1 MSAEAVALASASGA
15 RKRAAAY
22 LELTKPRVLAMVLL
36 TTLVGFY
43 LGSAERF
50 DLWLALNTLFGT
62 ALAAGGT
69 LALNQYF
76 ERRIDALMIRTQHR
90 PLPEGRLSP
99 PEALVFGLVTTVG
112 GCAWLWVAANFLA
125 AAVTA
130 AIALLY
136 LFGYTPLK
144 RVSWLC
150 HAVGAVPG
158 ALPPVAGW
166 AAASGRLGLEPF
178 ILFLIMCLWQLPHS
192 LSIARLYQSDYARAG
207 ISMLPLAGGRGNPL
221 GNPRLNPVDK
231 LILLDCIAL
240 IAAGALPT
248 LLGFAGWIAL
258 TVALTL
264 GAMMLTFGLRLARNP
279 NAAAAARRVMFAS
292 LLYLPIVFL
301 VIVLDRV

>member
-76 ERRIDALMIRTQHR
+76 ERRIDALMLRTQHR

-99 PEALVFGLVTTVG
+99 PEALVFGLVATVA
-112 GCAWLWVAANFLA
+112 GCAWLWAATNFLA

-130 AIALLY
+130 TIALLY
-136 LFGYTPLK
+136 LFAYTPLK
-144 RVSWLC
+144 RVSWVC

-166 AAASGRLGLEPF
+166 AAASGRLGLEPL

-207 ISMLPLAGGRGNPL
+207 ISMLPLAGGRGNP
-221 GNPRLNPVDK
+221 VDK
-231 LILLDCIAL
+231 VILLDCLAL

-248 LLGFAGWIAL
+248 LLGFAGWISLA
-258 TVALTL
+258 VALAL

-279 NAAAAARRVMFAS
+279 NAAAAARSVMFAS

>member
-1 MSAEAVALASASGA
+1 MSAEAVALASTSGA

-76 ERRIDALMIRTQHR
+76 ERRIDALMLRTQHR

-99 PEALVFGLVTTVG
+99 PEALVFGLVATVA
-112 GCAWLWVAANFLA
+112 GCAWLWAATNFLA

-130 AIALLY
+130 TIALLY
-136 LFGYTPLK
+136 LFAYTPLK
-144 RVSWLC
+144 RVSWVC

-166 AAASGRLGLEPF
+166 AAASGRLGLEPL

-207 ISMLPLAGGRGNPL
+207 ISMLPLAGGRGNP
-221 GNPRLNPVDK
+221 VDK
-231 LILLDCIAL
+231 VILLDCLAL

-248 LLGFAGWIAL
+248 LLGFAGWISLA
-258 TVALTL
+258 VALAL

-279 NAAAAARRVMFAS
+279 NAAAAARSVMFAS

>member
-1 MSAEAVALASASGA
+1 MSAEAFALAPASGA
-15 RKRAAAY
+15 RRRVAAY
-22 LELTKPRVLAMVLL
+22 IELTKPRVLSMVLL

-50 DLWLALNTLFGT
+50 DLWRALNTLFGT

-76 ERRIDALMIRTQHR
+76 ERGIDALMIRTQHR
-90 PLPEGRLSP
+90 PLPEGRISP
-99 PEALVFGLVTTVG
+99 PEALVFGIVTAVA
-112 GCAWLWVAANFLA
+112 GCAWLWVAANLLS

-136 LFGYTPLK
+136 LFAYTPLK
-144 RVSWLC
+144 RVSWIC

-166 AAASGRLGLEPF
+166 AAASGRLGIEPL

-207 ISMLPLAGGRGNPL
+207 ISMLPLMSGRGNP
-221 GNPRLNPVDK
+221 VDR
-231 LILLDCIAL
+231 LILLDCVAL
-240 IAAGALPT
+240 IVAGALPT
-248 LLGFAGWIAL
+248 LLGFAGLISLLVA
-258 TVALTL
+258 VALGL
-264 GAMMLTFGLRLARNP
+264 MMLTFGVRLARNP
-279 NAAAAARRVMFAS
+279 NAATAARRVMFAS
-292 LLYLPIVFL
+292 LFYLPIVFL

>member
-76 ERRIDALMIRTQHR
+76 ERRIDALMLRTQHR

-99 PEALVFGLVTTVG
+99 PEALIFGLVATVA
-112 GCAWLWVAANFLA
+112 GCAWLWAATNFLA

-130 AIALLY
+130 TIALLY
-136 LFGYTPLK
+136 LFAYTPLK
-144 RVSWLC
+144 RVSWVC

-166 AAASGRLGLEPF
+166 AAASGRLGLEPL

-207 ISMLPLAGGRGNPL
+207 ISMLPLAGGRGNP
-221 GNPRLNPVDK
+221 VDK
-231 LILLDCIAL
+231 VILLDCLAL

-248 LLGFAGWIAL
+248 LLGFAGWISLA
-258 TVALTL
+258 VAVAL

-279 NAAAAARRVMFAS
+279 NAAAAARSVMFAS

>member
-1 MSAEAVALASASGA
+1 MSAEAVALATASGA
-15 RKRAAAY
+15 RKRTAAIRRTDQA
-22 LELTKPRVLAMVLL
+22 PRVAMVLL

-50 DLWLALNTLFGT
+50 DLWLALNTLVGT

-99 PEALVFGLVTTVG
+99 PEALVFGIVATVA
-112 GCAWLWVAANFLA
+112 GCVWLWVAANFLA

-130 AIALLY
+130 VITLLY
-136 LFGYTPLK
+136 LFAYTPLK
-144 RVSWLC
+144 RVSWIC

-166 AAASGRLGLEPF
+166 AAASGRLGVEPL

-192 LSIARLYQSDYARAG
+192 LSIARLYQSDYERAG
-207 ISMLPLAGGRGNPL
+207 ISMLPLAGGRGNP
-221 GNPRLNPVDK
+221 VDRV
-231 LILLDCIAL
+231 ILLDCAAL
-240 IAAGALPT
+240 ILAGALPT
-248 LLGFAGWIAL
+248 LLGFAGWISLLVA
-258 TVALTL
+258 VAL
-264 GAMMLTFGLRLARNP
+264 GGMMLIFGLKLARTP

-292 LLYLPIVFL
+292 LFYLPIVFL

>member
-1 MSAEAVALASASGA
+1 MSTEAVALESARGR
-15 RKRAAAY
+15 RKRLAAY
-22 LELTKPRVLAMVLL
+22 FELTKPRVVAMVLL

-50 DLWLALNTLFGT
+50 DLWLALNAIAGT

-90 PLPEGRLSP
+90 PLPMGHLTP
-99 PEALVFGLVTTVG
+99 VEALVFGAVATVA
-112 GCAWLWVAANFLA
+112 GCAWLWLAANLLA

-130 AIALLY
+130 VISVLY
-136 LFGYTPLK
+136 LFAYTPLK
-144 RVSWLC
+144 RVSWIC

-166 AAASGRLGLEPF
+166 AAASGKLGLEPF
-178 ILFLIMCLWQLPHS
+178 VLFLIMCLWQLPHS

-207 ISMLPLAGGRGNPL
+207 ISMLPLARGRGNP
-221 GNPRLNPVDK
+221 VDR
-231 LILLDCIAL
+231 LILIDSVAL
-240 IAAGALPT
+240 ILAGALPT
-248 LLGFAGWIAL
+248 MLGFAGRISL
-258 TVALTL
+258 MVALTL
-264 GAMMLTFGLRLARNP
+264 GGMMLFFGLRLARNP
-279 NAAAAARRVMFAS
+279 DAAAAARRVMFAS
-292 LLYLPIVFL
+292 LFYLPIVFL

>member
-1 MSAEAVALASASGA
+1 VNAEAVAFAPASGT

-22 LELTKPRVLAMVLL
+22 FELTKPRVVAMVLL

-50 DLWLALNTLFGT
+50 DLWLALNTLAAS

-76 ERRIDALMIRTQHR
+76 ERGIDALMLRTQHR
-90 PLPEGRLSP
+90 PLPEGRLNPS
-99 PEALVFGLVTTVG
+99 EALVFGIVATVV

-125 AAVTA
+125 TAVTA
-130 AIALLY
+130 VIALLY
-136 LFGYTPLK
+136 LFAYTPLK

-166 AAASGRLGLEPF
+166 AAASGRLGIEPL

-192 LSIARLYQSDYARAG
+192 LSIARLYQSDYERAG
-207 ISMLPLAGGRGNPL
+207 ISMLPLAGGRGNP
-221 GNPRLNPVDK
+221 VDK
-231 LILLDCIAL
+231 VILLDCIAL
-240 IAAGALPT
+240 IVAGALPT
-248 LLGFAGWIAL
+248 LLGFAGRVSLLVA
-258 TVALTL
+258 VAL
-264 GAMMLTFGLRLARNP
+264 GVMMLVFGLRLARTP

-292 LLYLPIVFL
+292 LFYLPIVFL
-301 VIVLDRV
+301 VIVLDRA

>member
-1 MSAEAVALASASGA
+1 MNAEAVALAPASGT

-22 LELTKPRVLAMVLL
+22 FELTKPRVVAMVLL

-50 DLWLALNTLFGT
+50 NFWLALNTLAAT

-76 ERRIDALMIRTQHR
+76 ERGIDALMIRTQHR
-90 PLPEGRLSP
+90 PLPEGRLTP
-99 PEALVFGLVTTVG
+99 PEALVFGIVATVV

-136 LFGYTPLK
+136 LFAYTPLK
-144 RVSWLC
+144 RVSWIC

-166 AAASGRLGLEPF
+166 AAASGRLGVEPL

-207 ISMLPLAGGRGNPL
+207 ISMLPLAGGRGNP
-221 GNPRLNPVDK
+221 VDRV
-231 LILLDCIAL
+231 ILLDCVAL
-240 IAAGALPT
+240 IMAGALPT
-248 LLGFAGWIAL
+248 LLGFAGRISLLVA
-258 TVALTL
+258 VAL
-264 GAMMLTFGLRLARNP
+264 GVMMLTFGLRLARTP
-279 NAAAAARRVMFAS
+279 HAAAAARRVMFAS
-292 LLYLPIVFL
+292 LFYLPIVFL

>member
-1 MSAEAVALASASGA
+1 MSAEAIALASTSGT
-15 RKRAAAY
+15 RKRAAAFI
-22 LELTKPRVLAMVLL
+22 ELTKPRVLAMVLL

-50 DLWLALNTLFGT
+50 DLWLALNALAGT

-76 ERRIDALMIRTQHR
+76 ERGIDALMIRTQHR

-99 PEALVFGLVTTVG
+99 PEALVFGVVATLA
-112 GCAWLWVAANFLA
+112 GCAWLWLAANLLS

-144 RVSWLC
+144 RVSWIC

-166 AAASGRLGLEPF
+166 AAASGRLGVEPL

-207 ISMLPLAGGRGNPL
+207 ISMLPLRDGRGNP
-221 GNPRLNPVDK
+221 VDR
-231 LILLDCIAL
+231 LILFDCLAL
-240 IAAGALPT
+240 VAAGALPT
-248 LLGFAGWIAL
+248 LLGFAGRISL
-258 TVALTL
+258 LVAVAMGL
-264 GAMMLTFGLRLARNP
+264 MMLAFGLRLARNP
-279 NAAAAARRVMFAS
+279 NAATAARRVMFAS

>member
-1 MSAEAVALASASGA
+1 MSTEAIALESATG
-15 RKRAAAY
+15 RRRRLAAY
-22 LELTKPRVLAMVLL
+22 YELTKPRVVAMVLL

-50 DLWLALNTLFGT
+50 DLWLALNTLAAT

-90 PLPEGRLSP
+90 PLPEGRLTP
-99 PEALVFGLVTTVG
+99 DEALVFGVAATVV
-112 GCAWLWVAANFLA
+112 GCAWLWLAANLLA

-130 AIALLY
+130 AITLLY
-136 LFGYTPLK
+136 LFAYTPLK
-144 RVSWLC
+144 QVSWIC

-178 ILFLIMCLWQLPHS
+178 VLFLIMCLWQLPHS

-207 ISMLPLAGGRGNPL
+207 ISMLPLARGRGNP
-221 GNPRLNPVDK
+221 VDR
-231 LILLDCIAL
+231 LILADSVAL
-240 IAAGALPT
+240 ILAGALPT
-248 LLGFAGWIAL
+248 MLGFTGRVSL
-258 TVALTL
+258 MVALAL
-264 GAMMLTFGLRLARNP
+264 GGMMLFFGLRLARNP
-279 NAAAAARRVMFAS
+279 DAAAAARRVMFAS
-292 LLYLPIVFL
+292 LFYLPIVFL
-301 VIVLDRV
+301 AIVLDRV

>member
-1 MSAEAVALASASGA
+1 MSAEAVALASACGA

-99 PEALVFGLVTTVG
+99 PEALVFGLVATVA
-112 GCAWLWVAANFLA
+112 GCAWLWATTNFLA

-136 LFGYTPLK
+136 LFAYTPLK
-144 RVSWLC
+144 RVSWIC

-166 AAASGRLGLEPF
+166 AAASGRLGLEPLL
-178 ILFLIMCLWQLPHS
+178 LFLIMCLWQLPHS

-207 ISMLPLAGGRGNPL
+207 ISMLPLAGGRGNP
-221 GNPRLNPVDK
+221 VDK
-231 LILLDCIAL
+231 LILLDSVAL

-248 LLGFAGWIAL
+248 LLGFAGWISMA
-258 TVALTL
+258 VALAL

-279 NAAAAARRVMFAS
+279 NAAAAARSVMFAS

>member
-50 DLWLALNTLFGT
+50 DVWVALNTLFGT

-76 ERRIDALMIRTQHR
+76 ERRIDALMLRTRHR

-99 PEALVFGLVTTVG
+99 PEALVFGLVATVA
-112 GCAWLWVAANFLA
+112 GCAWLWAATNFLA

-130 AIALLY
+130 TIALLY
-136 LFGYTPLK
+136 LFAYTPLK
-144 RVSWLC
+144 RVSWIC

-207 ISMLPLAGGRGNPL
+207 ISMLPLAGGRGNP
-221 GNPRLNPVDK
+221 VDK
-231 LILLDCIAL
+231 VILLDCVAL

-248 LLGFAGWIAL
+248 VLGFAGWVSLA
-258 TVALTL
+258 VALAL

-279 NAAAAARRVMFAS
+279 NAAAAARSVMFAS

>member
-1 MSAEAVALASASGA
+1 MNAEAVALVPASGV

-22 LELTKPRVLAMVLL
+22 FELTKPRVLAMVLL

-43 LGSAERF
+43 LGSAEHF
-50 DLWLALNTLFGT
+50 DLWLALNTLAGT

-76 ERRIDALMIRTQHR
+76 ERGIDALMLRTQHR

-99 PEALVFGLVTTVG
+99 PEALVFGIVATVV
-112 GCAWLWVAANFLA
+112 GCTWLWVAANFLA

-130 AIALLY
+130 VIALLY
-136 LFGYTPLK
+136 LFAYTPLK
-144 RVSWLC
+144 RVSWIC

-166 AAASGRLGLEPF
+166 AAASGRLGIEPF

-207 ISMLPLAGGRGNPL
+207 ISMLPLAGGRGNP
-221 GNPRLNPVDK
+221 VDK
-231 LILLDCIAL
+231 LILLDCVAL
-240 IAAGALPT
+240 MLAGALPT
-248 LLGFAGWIAL
+248 LLGFAGRISLLVA
-258 TVALTL
+258 VAL
-264 GAMMLTFGLRLARNP
+264 GVMMLIFGLRLARSP
-279 NAAAAARRVMFAS
+279 NAAMAARRVMFAS
-292 LLYLPIVFL
+292 LIYLPMVFL

>member
-1 MSAEAVALASASGA
+1 MSAEALALATASGA
-15 RKRAAAY
+15 RKRVAAY
-22 LELTKPRVLAMVLL
+22 FELTKPRVLAMVLL

-99 PEALVFGLVTTVG
+99 PEALVFGLVATVA
-112 GCAWLWVAANFLA
+112 GCAWLWAAANLLC

-136 LFGYTPLK
+136 LFAYTPLK
-144 RVSWLC
+144 RVSWIC

-192 LSIARLYQSDYARAG
+192 LSIARLYQNDYARAG
-207 ISMLPLAGGRGNPL
+207 ISMLPLAGGRGNP
-221 GNPRLNPVDK
+221 VDK
-231 LILLDCIAL
+231 LILLDCVAL
-240 IAAGALPT
+240 IVAGALPT
-248 LLGFAGWIAL
+248 LLGFAGWISLLVAGAL
-258 TVALTL
+258 GV
-264 GAMMLTFGLRLARNP
+264 MMLTFGLRLARNP

>member
-1 MSAEAVALASASGA
+1 VNAEAVVLANARGT

-22 LELTKPRVLAMVLL
+22 FELTKPRVVAMVLL

-50 DLWLALNTLFGT
+50 DLWLALNTLAAT

-76 ERRIDALMIRTQHR
+76 ERGIDALMIRTQHR
-90 PLPEGRLSP
+90 PLPEGRLTP
-99 PEALVFGLVTTVG
+99 PEALVFGIVATVA
-112 GCAWLWVAANFLA
+112 GCVWLWVAANLLA

-136 LFGYTPLK
+136 LFAYTPLK

-166 AAASGRLGLEPF
+166 AAASGRLGVEPL

-207 ISMLPLAGGRGNPL
+207 ISMLPLAGGRGNP
-221 GNPRLNPVDK
+221 VDK
-231 LILLDCIAL
+231 VILLDCLAL
-240 IAAGALPT
+240 IVAGALPT
-248 LLGFAGWIAL
+248 LLGFAGRISLLVA
-258 TVALTL
+258 VAL
-264 GAMMLTFGLRLARNP
+264 GVMMLTFGLRLARTP
-279 NAAAAARRVMFAS
+279 NAVAAARRVMFAS
-292 LLYLPIVFL
+292 LFYLPVVFL
-301 VIVLDRV
+301 AIVLDRA

>member
-1 MSAEAVALASASGA
+1 MSTEAVALESARGR
-15 RKRAAAY
+15 RKRLAAY
-22 LELTKPRVLAMVLL
+22 FELTKPRVVAMVLL

-50 DLWLALNTLFGT
+50 DLWLALNAIAGT

-90 PLPEGRLSP
+90 PLPMGHLTP
-99 PEALVFGLVTTVG
+99 VEALVFGAVATVA
-112 GCAWLWVAANFLA
+112 GCAWLWLAANLLA

-130 AIALLY
+130 AISVLY
-136 LFGYTPLK
+136 LFAYTPLK
-144 RVSWLC
+144 RVSWIC

-166 AAASGRLGLEPF
+166 AAASGKLGLEPF
-178 ILFLIMCLWQLPHS
+178 VLFLIMCLWQLPHS

-207 ISMLPLAGGRGNPL
+207 ISMLPLARGRGNP
-221 GNPRLNPVDK
+221 VDR
-231 LILLDCIAL
+231 LILIDSVAL
-240 IAAGALPT
+240 ILAGALPT
-248 LLGFAGWIAL
+248 MLGFAGRISL
-258 TVALTL
+258 MVALTL
-264 GAMMLTFGLRLARNP
+264 GGMMLFFGLRLARNP
-279 NAAAAARRVMFAS
+279 DAAAAARRVMFAS
-292 LLYLPIVFL
+292 LFYLPIVFL

>member
-1 MSAEAVALASASGA
+1 MNAEAVAFAPASGA

-22 LELTKPRVLAMVLL
+22 FELTKPRVVAMVLL

-50 DLWLALNTLFGT
+50 DLWLALNTLAAT

-76 ERRIDALMIRTQHR
+76 ERGIDALMIRTQHR

-99 PEALVFGLVTTVG
+99 PEALVFGIVATVV

-130 AIALLY
+130 VIALLY
-136 LFGYTPLK
+136 LFAYTPLK

-166 AAASGRLGLEPF
+166 AAASGKLGIEPL

-207 ISMLPLAGGRGNPL
+207 ISMLPLAGGRD
-221 GNPRLNPVDK
+221 NPVDK
-231 LILLDCIAL
+231 IILLDCLAL
-240 IAAGALPT
+240 IVAGALPT
-248 LLGFAGWIAL
+248 LLGFAGRVSLLVA
-258 TVALTL
+258 VAL
-264 GAMMLTFGLRLARNP
+264 GVMMLVFGLRLARTP

-292 LLYLPIVFL
+292 LFYLPIVFL
-301 VIVLDRV
+301 VIVLDRA

>member
-15 RKRAAAY
+15 PKRAAAF

-50 DLWLALNTLFGT
+50 DLWLALNTLLGT

-76 ERRIDALMIRTQHR
+76 ERRIDALMFRTQHR

-99 PEALVFGLVTTVG
+99 SEALVFGLAATVA
-112 GCAWLWVAANFLA
+112 GCAWLWAAANFLA

-136 LFGYTPLK
+136 LFAYTPLK
-144 RVSWLC
+144 RVSWFC
-150 HAVGAVPG
+150 HVVGAVPG

-166 AAASGRLGLEPF
+166 AAASGKLGLEPL

-207 ISMLPLAGGRGNPL
+207 ISMLPLARGRGNP
-221 GNPRLNPVDK
+221 VDN
-231 LILLDCIAL
+231 LILLDCVAL

-248 LLGFAGWIAL
+248 LLGFAGWISL
-258 TVALTL
+258 GVALAL
-264 GAMMLTFGLRLARNP
+264 GIMMLIFGLRLAHNP
-279 NAAAAARRVMFAS
+279 NAAVAARRVMFAS

>member
-1 MSAEAVALASASGA
+1 MNAEAVALAPASGT

-22 LELTKPRVLAMVLL
+22 FELTKPRVVAMVLL

-50 DLWLALNTLFGT
+50 NFWLAMNTLAAT

-76 ERRIDALMIRTQHR
+76 ERGIDALMIRTQHR
-90 PLPEGRLSP
+90 PLPEGRLTP
-99 PEALVFGLVTTVG
+99 PEALVFGIVATVL

-136 LFGYTPLK
+136 LFAYTPLK
-144 RVSWLC
+144 RVSWIC

-166 AAASGRLGLEPF
+166 AAASGRLGVEPL

-207 ISMLPLAGGRGNPL
+207 ISMLPLAGGRGNP
-221 GNPRLNPVDK
+221 VDQV
-231 LILLDCIAL
+231 ILLDCVAL
-240 IAAGALPT
+240 IMAGALPT
-248 LLGFAGWIAL
+248 LLGFAGRISLLVA
-258 TVALTL
+258 VAL
-264 GAMMLTFGLRLARNP
+264 GVMMLTFGLRLARTP
-279 NAAAAARRVMFAS
+279 HAAAAARRVMFAS
-292 LLYLPIVFL
+292 LFYLPIVFL

>member
-1 MSAEAVALASASGA
+1 MNAEAVALAPASGA

-22 LELTKPRVLAMVLL
+22 FELTKPRVLAMVLL

-43 LGSAERF
+43 LGSAEHF
-50 DLWLALNTLFGT
+50 DLWLALNTLAGT

-76 ERRIDALMIRTQHR
+76 ERGIDALMLRTQHR

-99 PEALVFGLVTTVG
+99 PEALVFGIIATVV
-112 GCAWLWVAANFLA
+112 GCTWLWVAANFLA

-130 AIALLY
+130 VIALLY
-136 LFGYTPLK
+136 LFAYTPLK
-144 RVSWLC
+144 RVSWIC

-166 AAASGRLGLEPF
+166 AAASGRLGIEPF

-207 ISMLPLAGGRGNPL
+207 ISMLPLAGGRGNP
-221 GNPRLNPVDK
+221 VDK
-231 LILLDCIAL
+231 LILLDCVAL
-240 IAAGALPT
+240 TLAGALPT
-248 LLGFAGWIAL
+248 LLGFAGRISLLVA
-258 TVALTL
+258 VAL
-264 GAMMLTFGLRLARNP
+264 GVMMLIFGLRLARSP
-279 NAAAAARRVMFAS
+279 NAAMAARRVMFAS
-292 LLYLPIVFL
+292 LIYLPMVFL

>member
-1 MSAEAVALASASGA
+1 MSAEAVAIAPASGT
-15 RKRAAAY
+15 RKRAAAF

-50 DLWLALNTLFGT
+50 DLWLALNTLAGT

-99 PEALVFGLVTTVG
+99 PEALVFGVVATIA
-112 GCAWLWVAANFLA
+112 GCVWLWAAANFLC

-136 LFGYTPLK
+136 LFAYTPLK
-144 RVSWLC
+144 RVSWIC

-166 AAASGRLGLEPF
+166 AAASGRLGVEPL

-207 ISMLPLAGGRGNPL
+207 ISMLPLAGGRGNP
-221 GNPRLNPVDK
+221 VDK
-231 LILLDCIAL
+231 LILLDCVAL
-240 IAAGALPT
+240 ISAGMLPT
-248 LLGFAGWIAL
+248 LLGFAGRVSL
-258 TVALTL
+258 LVGVALGL
-264 GAMMLTFGLRLARNP
+264 MMLIFGLKLARRP
-279 NAAAAARRVMFAS
+279 DAAAAARRVMFAS
-292 LLYLPIVFL
+292 LLYLPVVFL

>member
-1 MSAEAVALASASGA
+1 MSVEAVALASASGA

-76 ERRIDALMIRTQHR
+76 ERRIDALMLRTQHR

-99 PEALVFGLVTTVG
+99 PEALVFGLVATVA
-112 GCAWLWVAANFLA
+112 GCAWLWAATNFLA

-136 LFGYTPLK
+136 LFAYTPLK

-166 AAASGRLGLEPF
+166 AAASGRLGLEPL

-207 ISMLPLAGGRGNPL
+207 ISMLPLAGGRGNP
-221 GNPRLNPVDK
+221 VDK
-231 LILLDCIAL
+231 VILLDCLAL

-248 LLGFAGWIAL
+248 LLGFAGWISLA
-258 TVALTL
+258 VALAL

-279 NAAAAARRVMFAS
+279 NAAAAARSVMFAS

>member
-1 MSAEAVALASASGA
+1 VNAEAVALAPASGA
-15 RKRAAAY
+15 RKRAASY
-22 LELTKPRVLAMVLL
+22 FELTKPRVVAMVLL

-50 DLWLALNTLFGT
+50 DFWLALNTLAAT

-76 ERRIDALMIRTQHR
+76 ERGIDALMIRTQHR
-90 PLPEGRLSP
+90 PLPEGRLTP
-99 PEALVFGLVTTVG
+99 PEALVFGIIATVA

-130 AIALLY
+130 GITVLY
-136 LFGYTPLK
+136 LFAYTPLK

-166 AAASGRLGLEPF
+166 AAASGRLGVEPL

-192 LSIARLYQSDYARAG
+192 LSIARLYQNDYARAG
-207 ISMLPLAGGRGNPL
+207 ISMLPLAGGRGNP
-221 GNPRLNPVDK
+221 VDK
-231 LILLDCIAL
+231 VILLDCVAL
-240 IAAGALPT
+240 IVAGALPT
-248 LLGFAGWIAL
+248 LLGFAGRVSLLVA
-258 TVALTL
+258 VAL
-264 GAMMLTFGLRLARNP
+264 GVMMLVFGLRLARTP

-292 LLYLPIVFL
+292 LFYLPIVFL
-301 VIVLDRV
+301 VIVLDRA

>member
-1 MSAEAVALASASGA
+1 MSAEAVALASTSGA

-76 ERRIDALMIRTQHR
+76 ERRIDALMLRTQHR

-99 PEALVFGLVTTVG
+99 PEALVFGLVATVA
-112 GCAWLWVAANFLA
+112 GCAWLWAATNFLA

-130 AIALLY
+130 TIALLY
-136 LFGYTPLK
+136 LFAYTPLK
-144 RVSWLC
+144 RVSWIC

-166 AAASGRLGLEPF
+166 AAASGRLGLEPL

-207 ISMLPLAGGRGNPL
+207 ISMLPLAGGRGNP
-221 GNPRLNPVDK
+221 VDK
-231 LILLDCIAL
+231 VILLDCLAL

-248 LLGFAGWIAL
+248 LLGFAGWISMA
-258 TVALTL
+258 VALAL

>member
-76 ERRIDALMIRTQHR
+76 ERRIDALMLRTQHR

-99 PEALVFGLVTTVG
+99 PEALVFGLVATVA
-112 GCAWLWVAANFLA
+112 GCAWLWAATNFLA

-130 AIALLY
+130 TIALLY
-136 LFGYTPLK
+136 LFAYTPLK
-144 RVSWLC
+144 RVSWIC

-207 ISMLPLAGGRGNPL
+207 ISMLPLAGGRGNP
-221 GNPRLNPVDK
+221 VDK
-231 LILLDCIAL
+231 VILLDCLAL
-240 IAAGALPT
+240 IAAGTLPT
-248 LLGFAGWIAL
+248 LLGFAGWISLA
-258 TVALTL
+258 VALAL

-279 NAAAAARRVMFAS
+279 NAVAAARSVMFAS

>member
-1 MSAEAVALASASGA
+1 MSAEAFALAPASGA
-15 RKRAAAY
+15 RRRVAAY
-22 LELTKPRVLAMVLL
+22 IELTKPRVLSMVLL

-50 DLWLALNTLFGT
+50 DLWRALNTLFGT

-76 ERRIDALMIRTQHR
+76 ERGIDALMIRTQHR
-90 PLPEGRLSP
+90 PLPEGRISP
-99 PEALVFGLVTTVG
+99 PEALVFGIVAAVA
-112 GCAWLWVAANFLA
+112 GCAWLWVAANLLS

-136 LFGYTPLK
+136 LFAYTPLK
-144 RVSWLC
+144 RVSWIC

-166 AAASGRLGLEPF
+166 AAASGRLGIEPL

-207 ISMLPLAGGRGNPL
+207 ISMLPLMSGRGNP
-221 GNPRLNPVDK
+221 VDR
-231 LILLDCIAL
+231 LILLDCVAL
-240 IAAGALPT
+240 IVAGALPT
-248 LLGFAGWIAL
+248 LLGFAGLISLLVA
-258 TVALTL
+258 VALGL
-264 GAMMLTFGLRLARNP
+264 MMLTFGVRLARNP
-279 NAAAAARRVMFAS
+279 NAATAARRVMFAS
-292 LLYLPIVFL
+292 LFYLPIVFL